1 MARSSAVWGIDIGQ
15 CAVKALRCRPN
26 EDASRV
32 TVDAFDYIEYPKILS
47 QADADA
53 PQLIRDALAQFLSR
67 NSVRG
72 DRVAVSVSG
81 QSGLAR
87 FIKLPPVEAKKI
99 PDIVKY
105 EARQQIPFALEDVVW
120 DYQQMAGGSV
130 EDGFS
135 METEVGLFAM
145 KRDQVSKALRPF
157 NEAKIEVD
165 VVQLAPLAVYNYIVF
180 DRLQGA
186 SEEGGPPPSVVVL
199 SMGTDTTDLV
209 VTNGFRVWQRSI
221 PLGGSH
227 FTKALTKEL
236 KLTFA
241 KAEHLKRNVQQAE
254 DPKVV
259 FQAMKN
265 VFNDLV
271 TEVQRSINFF
281 KSVDRNAKIGQI
293 VALGN
298 AMKLP
303 GLQKYLSQ
311 HLNFEVETITSYR
324 GLVGDG
330 VVDAP
335 AFKENLPSFAVV
347 YGLGLQGMDRGR
359 LRTNL
364 MPREIIK
371 TRIIRA
377 KKPWAV
383 AGVAALAAGCL
394 VNYAFHW
401 QAWAGADTKQY
412 QQQFG
417 QADTVVADA
426 GKYATEFTAAK
437 DTYKGVTNVG
447 KEIVGNSE
455 TRVVWLELLTAV
467 NSALPS
473 ETPERIKQLEKDP
486 HGISKRKVIHIQ
498 KVESEYFG
506 EDGQDLSTW
515 LADTKL
521 PPPANNTAGGYGA
534 PAADPLADTA
544 TETTEET
551 TTDEEGSAE
560 GGDAAAAEA
569 TGATSMTPTGKGWVV
584 EIFGYHYY
592 NYPHNGDNKVGA
604 GEFVRQT
611 LIKNLKEGKVKL
623 PTGEKVA
630 GPDGTQQDKL
640 EDVGMLELGIINP
653 VLKLRTGPTKMMIPD
668 PSKPTAA
675 QAALQPAAAA
685 GQAAATPADGAAAT
699 PATPTAPGATPLDTG
714 EPPML
719 EVHRYDF
726 SVQFAWKPTPRSQRL
741 LNKAALE
748 KAAADAAAA
757 AASAPAEGEAAAAAD
772 GEAPADAAAPADATE
787 AKTDPQS

>member
-15 CAVKALRCRPN
+15 CAVKALRCRSN
-26 EDASRV
+26 EDASRI

-53 PQLIRDALAQFLSR
+53 PQLIRDALTQFLSR

-157 NEAKIEVD
+157 NDAKIEVD

-180 DRLQGA
+180 DRLQAA

-241 KAEHLKRNVQQAE
+241 KAEHVKRNVQQAE

-303 GLQKYLSQ
+303 GLQKFLSQ
-311 HLNFEVETITSYR
+311 HLGFEVETITSYR

-347 YGLGLQGMDRGR
+347 YGLGLQGLDRGR

-401 QAWAGADTKQY
+401 QAWAGADTKKYSQE
-412 QQQFG
+412 FSA
-417 QADTVVADA
+417 ADSVVADA
-426 GKYATEFTAAK
+426 GKFAADFEAEK
-437 DTYKGVTNVG
+437 SKYSDLTGMG
-447 KEIVGNSE
+447 KEIIGNSE
-455 TRVVWLELLTAV
+455 NRLVWMELLAAI
-467 NSALPS
+467 NSALPTVS
-473 ETPERIKQLEKDP
+473 PERSKQLESEKN
-486 HGISKRKVIHIQ
+486 GMSMRKELRIM
-498 KVESEYFG
+498 KMESEYFG
-506 EDGQDLSTW
+506 EDQDLAAW
-515 LADTKL
+515 LEDTKL
-521 PPPANNTAGGYGA
+521 ARPSMGGMGGA
-534 PAADPLADTA
+534 DPMAAADTSTEEETTTEEGGEEG
-544 TETTEET
+544 TETTET
-551 TTDEEGSAE
+551 
-560 GGDAAAAEA
+560 AEA
-569 TGATSMTPTGKGWVV
+569 GPTLEMTPTGKGWVI
-584 EIFGYHYY
+584 ELRGYHYY
-592 NYPHNGDNKVGA
+592 NPPYNGDNSLHGA
-604 GEFVRQT
+604 EFVRRT
-611 LIKNLKEGKVKL
+611 LIQNLLDGKVML

-630 GPDGTQQDKL
+630 GPNGAQEDKL
-640 EDVGMLELGIINP
+640 EEVTLKELGIMNP
-653 VLKLRTGPTKMMIPD
+653 VFRLKSGPTKIQIPD
-668 PSKPTAA
+668 PKAALMAATANQKTAA
-675 QAALQPAAAA
+675 DGAQPAATPD
-685 GQAAATPADGAAAT
+685 GQAADTPAAPAAGTPGAAAMID
-699 PATPTAPGATPLDTG
+699 PSMAMIDLN
-714 EPPML
+714 
-719 EVHRYDF
+719 RYDF
-726 SVQFAWKPTPRSQRL
+726 SIQFAWKPTPRSQRL
-741 LNKAALE
+741 LNKAARE

-757 AASAPAEGEAAAAAD
+757 AAAAPAEGEADAS
-772 GEAPADAAAPADATE
+772 EAPAEGAPADGTAPAEATPE
-787 AKTDPQS
+787 SAPDA

>member
-15 CAVKALRCRPN
+15 CAVKALRCRSN
-26 EDASRV
+26 EDASRI

-53 PQLIRDALAQFLSR
+53 PQLIRDALTQFLSR

-145 KRDQVSKALRPF
+145 KRDQVAKALRPF

-165 VVQLAPLAVYNYIVF
+165 VVQLAPLAVYNYIIF

-241 KAEHLKRNVQQAE
+241 KAEHVKRNVQQAE

-303 GLQKYLSQ
+303 GLQKFLSQ
-311 HLNFEVETITSYR
+311 HLGFEVETISSYR

-347 YGLGLQGMDRGR
+347 YGLGLQGLDRGR

-401 QAWAGADTKQY
+401 QAWAGADTKKYSQE
-412 QQQFG
+412 FSA
-417 QADTVVADA
+417 ADAVVADA
-426 GKYATEFTAAK
+426 GRFATEFEAAK
-437 DTYKGVTNVG
+437 TKYADVTGMG
-447 KEIVGNSE
+447 KEIVGNAE
-455 TRVVWLELLTAV
+455 NRLVWMELLTAI
-467 NSALPS
+467 NSALPTVS
-473 ETPERIKQLEKDP
+473 PEESKALEADP
-486 HGISKRKVIHIQ
+486 HGMSKRKELRIM
-498 KVESEYFG
+498 KMESEYFS
-506 EDGQDLSTW
+506 EDKDLGAW
-515 LADTKL
+515 LEDTKL
-521 PPPANNTAGGYGA
+521 SRPAMNGMGGGA
-534 PAADPLADTA
+534 AADPFADASDESTEEETTSEEGAEA
-544 TETTEET
+544 TET
-551 TTDEEGSAE
+551 
-560 GGDAAAAEA
+560 AEA
-569 TGATSMTPTGKGWVV
+569 GPTLNMTPTGNGWVI
-584 EIFGYHYY
+584 ELRGYHYFNPPY
-592 NYPHNGDNKVGA
+592 NDNKRLYGA
-604 GEFVRQT
+604 EFVRQT
-611 LIKNLKEGKVKL
+611 LLKELAEGKVML

-630 GPDGTQQDKL
+630 GPNGTQVDKLEEVTFKELGIMNPVFRLKSGPVKMQIPDPKAALNAATANQKTAADGTQ
-640 EDVGMLELGIINP
+640 P
-653 VLKLRTGPTKMMIPD
+653 AA
-668 PSKPTAA
+668 TAEG
-675 QAALQPAAAA
+675 QPAAAA
-685 GQAAATPADGAAAT
+685 PATPA
-699 PATPTAPGATPLDTG
+699 APGAEIDPSMAMIDLN
-714 EPPML
+714 
-719 EVHRYDF
+719 RYDF

-741 LNKAALE
+741 LNKAARE

-757 AASAPAEGEAAAAAD
+757 AAAAPAEGEGD
-772 GEAPADAAAPADATE
+772 GAEAPAEDAPADGTAPAEATTE
-787 AKTDPQS
+787 APPEA